1 MPTIERVNKKKQAM
15 KKQKITLPVLI
26 SMLLLLVIAACIK
39 EEDPNQVPSCL
50 ITAPTDGQEI
60 AKGDTV
66 TVSVEAVD
74 IDGSITEVRFLVDD
88 IEKSSA
94 SNSPFIYYWAT
105 NNESIGPHTLR
116 ATSIDNSGDS
126 TSNEISVVLVE
137 YGPVAV
143 FSASPTSGTAP
154 LTVNFTD
161 QSTNNPTQY
170 QWDFGDGSTSNQQNA
185 SHTYNWSGTF
195 TVELTV
201 SNSYDSGSTTE
212 DIVVVTNLGT
222 FTDTRD
228 NHTYNTIIIGNQ
240 TWFAENLNYE
250 TDISSC
256 YNYHPTNCD
265 IYGRLYNWQMALYA
279 CPNGWHLP
287 DDDEWKTLE
296 MALGMSQNE
305 ADDTGLR
312 GSDEGDKMK
321 STTGWNSNGFGSNS
335 SGFNALA
342 GGYRGSV
349 GSSFYNLGNY
359 GCWWSSTAY
368 TSTNIWS
375 RSLSYNS
382 NQVNR
387 DYYNKAFGYSVR
399 CVKD

>member
-1 MPTIERVNKKKQAM
+1 M
-15 KKQKITLPVLI
+15 KKQKLALPILI
-26 SMLLLLVIAACIK
+26 SLLLLLLIAACI
-39 EEDPNQVPSCL
+39 EEEETNQ
-50 ITAPTDGQEI
+50 APTCRITSPVDGQEI

-66 TVSVEAVD
+66 IVLIEATD
-74 IDGSITEVRFLVDD
+74 IDGSIIEVSFSVDGTKKD
-88 IEKSSA
+88 SS
-94 SNSPFIYYWAT
+94 NNYPYTFYWT
-105 NNESIGPHTLR
+105 TTNESFGTHELQ
-116 ATSIDNSGDS
+116 ASSVDNLGDS
-126 TSNEISVVLVE
+126 SSDEISVILVDFS
-137 YGPVAV
+137 PLAV
-143 FSASPTSGTAP
+143 FSANPTGGTAP

-170 QWDFGDGSTSNQQNA
+170 QWNFGDGDTSILQNPT
-185 SHTYNWSGTF
+185 HTYNYGGTF
-195 TVELTV
+195 TVALTV
-201 SNSYDSGSTTE
+201 SNSINSNTATE
-212 DIVVVTNLGT
+212 DIVVEANVGT
-222 FTDTRD
+222 FTDSRD
-228 NHTYNTIIIGNQ
+228 NQTYNTIVIGTQ

-256 YNYHPTNCD
+256 YNYHPTNCV

-296 MALGMSQNE
+296 IALGMSQSE

-312 GSDEGDKMK
+312 GTNEGEKMK
-321 STTGWNSNGFGSNS
+321 STTSWNSNGNGTNS

-359 GCWWSSTAY
+359 GLWWSSTAY
-368 TSTNIWS
+368 ISTNNWA
-375 RSLSYNS
+375 RTLSYDNDKVS
-382 NQVNR
+382 R
-387 DYYNKAFGYSVR
+387 DYLHKAFGFSVR